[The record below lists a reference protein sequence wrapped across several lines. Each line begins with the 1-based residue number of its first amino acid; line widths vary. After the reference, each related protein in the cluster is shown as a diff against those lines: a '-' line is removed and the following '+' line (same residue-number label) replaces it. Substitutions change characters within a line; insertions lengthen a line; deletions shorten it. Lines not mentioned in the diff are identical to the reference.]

1 MCNIYVPYDLTPE
14 VNFSGEESCILI
26 DTLESFE
33 AAEEV
38 KKAFQEKVPDKPIV
52 AIILVTIDIP

>member
-1 MCNIYVPYDLTPE
+1 MKPFAGD
-14 VNFSGEESCILI
+14 ESCILI

-38 KKAFQEKVPDKPIV
+38 KKAFVDKVPDKPIV
-52 AIILVTIDIP
+52 AIILVLWSNLLTYR